1 MKLLLYNDYGYLKP
15 MYDDDFEEKR
25 KLKLGKVY
33 EANIKQARNFEFHK
47 KYFKL
52 INIAWELLGEKTH
65 NFFKNSENFRKAVE
79 VAAGNFEMLYLI
91 SKNEWV
97 QQAKS
102 IAFDKMSKEEFEELY
117 ERVKDVIWSLLE
129 QRNLTT
135 KENFERYLNGF

>member
-15 MYDDDFEEKR
+15 MYDDDFEGKR

-52 INIAWELLGEKTH
+52 INIAWELLGDKTH
-65 NFFKNSENFRKAVE
+65 NFFKSSENFRKAVE